1 LVNRFP
7 PILVFA
13 SELMALLGVVVA
25 LKSLTSFSTK
35 RVDDILAAIT
45 ENGNNIAKLVPI
57 IQERVRQRD
66 QKDVVEE
73 YQKAEIAQN
82 NILLIMKNQEDERQ
96 LRDQDRRRK
105 LNSEFSGPNYQY
117 PESVTSNLNTR
128 EQIIARKM

>member
-1 LVNRFP
+1 
-7 PILVFA
+7 
-13 SELMALLGVVVA
+13 MALLGVVVA

-35 RVDDILAAIT
+35 RMDDILAAIT

-57 IQERVRQRD
+57 IQERGRQRD

-73 YQKAEIAQN
+73 YRKAEIAQN

-105 LNSEFSGPNYQY
+105 LNSNFSGPSYQY

-128 EQIIARKM
+128 GQIIARKM